1 MANNLPED
9 FVNAVTTLIEMV
21 AWQQLNDAPLP
32 IDDLQDA
39 LTIAA
44 NYIGYD
50 LKAFCDQD
58 SDDPHFINVR
68 AFEEEFGDGE

>member
-9 FVNAVTTLIEMV
+9 FVNAVTTMIEMV
-21 AWQQLNDAPLP
+21 LWQQLTDAPLP

-50 LKAFCDQD
+50 LKAFCED
-58 SDDPHFINVR
+58 SDDDDHLLNPN
-68 AFEEEFGDGE
+68 AFKEEFEDD